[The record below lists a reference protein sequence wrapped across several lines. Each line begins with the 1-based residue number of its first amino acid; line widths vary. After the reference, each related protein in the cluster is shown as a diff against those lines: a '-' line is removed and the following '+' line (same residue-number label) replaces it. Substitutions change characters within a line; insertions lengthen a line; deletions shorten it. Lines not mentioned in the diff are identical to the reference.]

1 MVPVGARSFLSGI
14 RATQE
19 GDARAHCQ
27 EGLLHCASADRS
39 AGSLGPTAAHSEA
52 KDEEVAEAGLSIGDL
67 TEGWVMTEFLTEV
80 CP

>member
-1 MVPVGARSFLSGI
+1 MVPLRARRFFSGI

-39 AGSLGPTAAHSEA
+39 TGLLGPQSADSEA
-52 KDEEVAEAGLSIGDL
+52 EDEEVAEAGLSGKDL
-67 TEGWVMTEFLTEV
+67 TEG
-80 CP
+80 